1 MCFSPLPGLTSRP
14 FQGFH
19 NIRVLECTGSS
30 LDSSVDVMSMVL
42 YTIPQDKVLASV
54 YTLKGECS
62 TSDGNFASCVIDAAD
77 SKKTRLRALLTD
89 LLEGETRVYGC
100 NVTSFRSGGRVKII
114 TWSLVVRLRGKHNMC
129 LVRPKGKCALF

>member
-1 MCFSPLPGLTSRP
+1 
-14 FQGFH
+14 
-19 NIRVLECTGSS
+19 
-30 LDSSVDVMSMVL
+30 MSMVL

-77 SKKTRLRALLTD
+77 SKKTTIKALLTD
-89 LLEGETRVYGC
+89 LLEGEMRVYGC

-114 TWSLVVRLRGKHNMC
+114 TWSLVLRISGKHNIRFFID
-129 LVRPKGKCALF
+129 VEGKGPSF